1 MNDSI
6 SKLRASLAEEPTY
19 KDEESRPDN
28 GEYRVNVPQKQ
39 IEGRHWMGKE
49 KGVNCERETS
59 EAHQEQGH
67 SPPPALALNK
77 VSSSAK
83 ESGHEERNSS
93 DRSPESLEQV
103 KDQQSSP
110 TNAAELQPS
119 HPQILPLL
127 IIGLSLSVFLVS
139 LDRTITTTAIPH
151 ITNQF
156 HSYSDVGWYG
166 SAYLITAS
174 VLQLTYGRIFALFSI
189 KWSYI
194 AAMLVFELGSLIC
207 ALAPN
212 STALIVGR
220 AIAGFGSAGVL
231 TGSFVLV
238 AHSVPLQKRP
248 AYTGLVGLWF
258 GVGALLGPLLGGVF
272 TDRATWRWCFYFNLP
287 VGAVTIV
294 VISFFFRAQ
303 TDTPSSTLRQKLLDL
318 DPVGNIIILAAAVM
332 FFLALQFGGQA
343 GLWSSARVIGL
354 LTGAGVTLIIF
365 LLWLKWK
372 SDQALIPLKIISQ
385 RSVAA
390 ASGMSF
396 FVYSTLLVHVY
407 FLPIW
412 FQAIKG
418 DSAVTSG
425 VHMIP
430 YVAANALFSLAA
442 GIFVTKI
449 GYFAPPSI
457 VGCAIGVAGGA
468 LLSTLQVNTASA
480 KWIGYEILTSVGL
493 GIVIQQG
500 IIQCKRLGGAV
511 FVSVGNSVL
520 QNELVRAV
528 DASPIPGVDV
538 RAVVSAGATQFRSF
552 VPEAALPALLEA
564 YNHALQRVLI
574 AAIATSGLAFFASL
588 GLEWKSVRAKR
599 NSMS

>member
-1 MNDSI
+1 MLI
-6 SKLRASLAEEPTY
+6 S
-19 KDEESRPDN
+19 
-28 GEYRVNVPQKQ
+28 
-39 IEGRHWMGKE
+39 
-49 KGVNCERETS
+49 
-59 EAHQEQGH
+59 
-67 SPPPALALNK
+67 
-77 VSSSAK
+77 
-83 ESGHEERNSS
+83 
-93 DRSPESLEQV
+93 
-103 KDQQSSP
+103 
-110 TNAAELQPS
+110 
-119 HPQILPLL
+119 
-127 IIGLSLSVFLVS
+127 F
-139 LDRTITTTAIPH
+139 
-151 ITNQF
+151 
-156 HSYSDVGWYG
+156 
-166 SAYLITAS
+166 
-174 VLQLTYGRIFALFSI
+174 
-189 KWSYI
+189 
-194 AAMLVFELGSLIC
+194 
-207 ALAPN
+207 
-212 STALIVGR
+212 VGR
-220 AIAGFGSAGVL
+220 
-231 TGSFVLV
+231 
-238 AHSVPLQKRP
+238 
-248 AYTGLVGLWF
+248 F

-372 SDQALIPLKIISQ
+372 SDQALIPPKIISQ
-385 RSVAA
+385 RNVAA
-390 ASGMSF
+390 ACGMTF

-430 YVAANALFSLAA
+430 YVAANTLFSLAA

-493 GIVIQQG
+493 GIAIQQG
-500 IIQCKRLGGAV
+500 IIAVQAVLPLEQLPIGTALITSFQSLGGAV

-538 RAVVSAGATQFRSF
+538 RAVVLAGATQFRSF
-552 VPEAALPALLEA
+552 VPEEALPALLEA

-574 AAIATSGLAFFASL
+574 AAIVTSGLAFFASL
-588 GLEWKSVRAKR
+588 GLEWKSVRAKK